1 MTFYNQNRWHD
12 EAIVLK
18 GCFFFLNIVYY
29 VQVQFVFYTFSQFL
43 IFVQG
48 NYTFHALRAERRIV
62 MTFSQNL
69 EHIRKAQKVSQ
80 KELGSA
86 LGITQQMV
94 SSYEKG
100 FSAPT
105 MDILL
110 QLAKY
115 FNVSLDTLVGFEPE
129 DPEENSV
136 DDRFLSYFHTLNHAD
151 KERCLT
157 IVQTI
162 LHDREMNDEGKKTVH
177 GSTGR

>member
-1 MTFYNQNRWHD
+1 
-12 EAIVLK
+12 
-18 GCFFFLNIVYY
+18 
-29 VQVQFVFYTFSQFL
+29 
-43 IFVQG
+43 
-48 NYTFHALRAERRIV
+48 